1 MPQRIPGHFSFEP
14 AGSLAAST
22 AYGSFLEDFL
32 EDIIELALRLRRGGE
47 GWPAGQFAAQD
58 THTVSER

>member
-32 EDIIELALRLRRGGE
+32 EDIIELALRLRRGGRL
-47 GWPAGQFAAQD
+47 AGGPVCGAGHA
-58 THTVSER
+58 HCE